1 VLYGKPSQLKVA
13 YMTRIFPELA
23 VQDKRA
29 LQVNEVVAAYGIS
42 RSTIYN
48 LINGGKLRTI
58 KVGKRRLIPADAAEA
73 LLNEGAATR

>member
-1 VLYGKPSQLKVA
+1 
-13 YMTRIFPELA
+13 MTRIFPELA